1 MKDDSTR
8 ANDGPITSISYKLEK
23 DKQATTNITRK
34 NEDKN
39 FEVYPNFTLRKLGFT
54 GWIEVHDLARKM
66 KGKVVSQLL
75 ENPSKKFKWVRDTA
89 KKLNIPLPP
98 KSN

>member
-8 ANDGPITSISYKLEK
+8 TNDGPITSISDKFEK
-23 DKQATTNITRK
+23 DKQATMNITRK
-34 NEDKN
+34 NEVKK

-75 ENPSKKFKWVRDTA
+75 ENLSKKFKWV
-89 KKLNIPLPP
+89 IPLPR